1 MKYLLI
7 LLLFLPLTMSTGAS
21 DAGYVGNNLAQA
33 QFTTRVNNRV
43 PVDDITKLSSNYKK
57 IFFFTDIRD
66 CNKCKIE
73 HQWWYRGIKLSSIE
87 GKTTGN
93 RYRWWTSKNLN
104 ADFIG
109 DITVKVIVD
118 GNEVHTKTFTYYNP
132 TKTQRRKVPIQ
143 QRVQVQEAGECE
155 IQLRHFSGELRN
167 HPDDP
172 YIKFMLDKWDKRCSG
187 E

>member
-1 MKYLLI
+1 MMKFFLLI
-7 LLLFLPLTMSTGAS
+7 MLMVMPLTTGTAS
-21 DAGYVGNNLAQA
+21 GYVGNNLSQA

-43 PVDDITKLSSNYKK
+43 PVDNITKLSTNYKRVY
-57 IFFFTDIRD
+57 FFTDVRD

-73 HQWWYRGIKLSSIE
+73 HQWWYRGIKIGTIE

-132 TKTQRRKVPIQ
+132 TQKQQQTVPIQ
-143 QRVQVQEAGECE
+143 QRVQIQEAGECE
-155 IQLRHFSGELRN
+155 LQLRHFSNELN
-167 HPDDP
+167 DNPDDP
-172 YIKFMLDKWDKRCSG
+172 YIKFMLNKWGKRCSG